1 MRTIERTKARRY
13 REMKF
18 DDKYNIPKLAR
29 FKRKTNDRSFASS
42 PFFLLDFLLIL
53 LRRFISFI
61 LVLFHC
67 FLVLHLLFTHLLLL
81 IIIIIIIIIIT
92 ITIPKS
98 QFLQIFQSICSLYNS
113 CEYMFAMKQI
123 LKQPVINGF
132 PKLTT
137 VATRSMITHRRLI
150 YC

>member
-29 FKRKTNDRSFASS
+29 FKRKTNDRSFGPF
-42 PFFLLDFLLIL
+42 PFFLLYFLLIL
-53 LRRFISFI
+53 LRRFISSI
-61 LVLFHC
+61 LILFHR
-67 FLVLHLLFTHLLLL
+67 FLVLHLLLTHLLL
-81 IIIIIIIIIIT
+81 IIIIIAIIIIT
-92 ITIPKS
+92 TTIPKS
-98 QFLQIFQSICSLYNS
+98 QFLQIFQSICSLCNS
-113 CEYMFAMKQI
+113 CEYMSATKQI
-123 LKQPVINGF
+123 SKQRVINGF

-137 VATRSMITHRRLI
+137 VETRSMIMHRRLI